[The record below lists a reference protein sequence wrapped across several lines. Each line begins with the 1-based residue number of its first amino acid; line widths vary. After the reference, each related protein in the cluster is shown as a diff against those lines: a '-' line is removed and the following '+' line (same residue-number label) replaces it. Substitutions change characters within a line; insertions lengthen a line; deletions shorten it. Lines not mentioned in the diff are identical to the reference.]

1 MEEEISVKIKRETY
15 DKLKKNKE
23 QSKFSNK
30 NWDEFFI
37 ENVLKENN
45 IESTKNTLE
54 RIFEKSTYEK
64 YFDDWIKNFTLNL
77 PDIWNGKSAK
87 KISFEKIEKKSS
99 AIIIGRGPSIK
110 KNNHL
115 ELLANSDYNGTIIC
129 SDGILISALKAG
141 ITPNKFKKFYVV
153 TIDTQD
159 RQKIFYD
166 HPLVKKYG
174 KNIRAIISSTI
185 SPETLNVIKNSGLE
199 IFWIHTLVDYN
210 KGKNSFNY
218 ISGVMSKIKNKN
230 NGLPAIQ
237 TGGNVGTSA
246 WVIAW
251 AILKKSHIGIIGID
265 HGYYSEDRSND
276 DHIFPKEMDQNS
288 QAFKKAYPIIHNS
301 KYNCDIQQDPIFQYY
316 SNALKEFIRKV
327 SHKVTTVNATEGGA
341 IFGDGIDCDSLK
353 NFIQKY
359 NFK

>member
-1 MEEEISVKIKRETY
+1 MENKISVKIEKSTY
-15 DKLKKNKE
+15 DQLKQFKE
-23 QSKFSNK
+23 QSEFSNK
-30 NWDEFFI
+30 NWNEFFI
-37 ENVLKENN
+37 EIISKSKN

-54 RIFEKSTYEK
+54 RIFEKSTYDK
-64 YFDDWIKNFTLNL
+64 YFDDWIQNFTLNL

-87 KISFEKIEKKSS
+87 ELISKKIEKKSS

-129 SDGILISALKAG
+129 SDGVLITALKAG
-141 ITPNKFKKFYVV
+141 ITPDKFKKFFVV
-153 TIDTQD
+153 TIDTQH

-166 HPLVKKYG
+166 HSLVKKYG
-174 KNIRAIISSTI
+174 PKIKCIISSTI
-185 SPETLNVIKNSGLE
+185 SPETLNVIKNSGIE

-218 ISGVMSKIKNKN
+218 ITGVMSKIRNKN

-246 WVIAW
+246 WIIAW
-251 AILKKSHIGIIGID
+251 AILKKSHVGIIGMD

-276 DHIFPKEMDQNS
+276 DHIFPKDIDQNS

-327 SHKVTTVNATEGGA
+327 SDKVVTINATEGGA
-341 IFGDGIDCDSLK
+341 IFGDGINCDSLK

-359 NFK
+359 NF